1 MVKLT
6 AFQAVAMGSSPI
18 IRKTLLQFKKKGS
31 IFFMCTLSLV
41 EEQQISNLQAIGSNP
56 IGYEFLLINSEG
68 V

>member
-41 EEQQISNLQAIGSNP
+41 EEQQISNL
-56 IGYEFLLINSEG
+56 
-68 V
+68 